1 MPSALDNTCS
11 EALPR
16 YPAHLV
22 ESRRLPEGTHIVI
35 RPMHPDDDALE
46 RTFINGLS
54 SETRYNRLLSGR
66 KLTPEEIRR
75 LTRIDYEREMAFVAV
90 VADGRQASAIG
101 VARYVR
107 DAAGAGAEFAIVVA
121 DAWQRKGV
129 GTLLLGTLLAQAHA
143 AGIERLHGIRLA
155 TNEAMHQL
163 ARKLGFAT
171 IIDPQ
176 DATVRQIAKTLTPV
190 PASAAAYVSD
200 GNHVVAANDEG
211 RDLRNPPRQA

>member
-1 MPSALDNTCS
+1 MPSALENTCS

-22 ESRRLPEGTHIVI
+22 ESRRLPDGVHIVI

-75 LTRIDYEREMAFVAV
+75 LTHIDYEREMAFAAV
-90 VADGRQASAIG
+90 VADGWQASAIG

-129 GTLLLGTLLAQAHA
+129 GTLLLGTLVAQASA

-171 IIDPQ
+171 TIDPQ
-176 DATVRQIAKTLTPV
+176 DATVRRIAKTLTPV
-190 PASAAAYVSD
+190 VAAAAVYATD
-200 GNHVVAANDEG
+200 GHHSAANDERG
-211 RDLRNPPRQA
+211 VPSNPPQ